1 MRARFF
7 AALFL
12 LTSFPALASITGTVM
27 TRDGLPLPGAKVSV
41 FALETADAQRAR
53 FLAAS
58 SERPAISSTSTNAK
72 GAFTLES
79 PKDAVVA
86 LRVDAAGYAPAS
98 EEVEHDDDS
107 VVFAL
112 TAAAN
117 KQGTITANGK
127 PLAGARVA
135 WVGNGEVVSTTDA
148 NGRYSVPDP
157 AKWAQR
163 VVIRHADY
171 AIREEPL
178 ISRNKVDLD
187 YKLDSG
193 VALSGKVM
201 SGDSPAPKAAIV
213 VDNWPL
219 ATSGDDGSF
228 TVAHAPAKWQLLE
241 ARLGDRV
248 AMRAREGKSSMTLKL
263 AQGASVSGS
272 VRDTRQAPVAGAVVA
287 LVTGGGGGRPG
298 MRVAV
303 ASAITDAKGS
313 YSLTNVHAAQYQL
326 VVQHPLYTAIPASFA
341 VTSGA
346 RVQKPLLA
354 TARARLAGTVIDEDK
369 HPVAA
374 ALITAETVSRDPMGL
389 PRGMRRLMGQ
399 AGPAR
404 PTFSGPDGRF
414 SLRTDSE
421 GDVELEAAK
430 KGLPTAK
437 STALHIA
444 SGERKNGV
452 TITMPRGIALTGRVT
467 DAGNKPLSGVA
478 VSASED
484 EGGPMPGNA
493 RRMIA
498 NVMRNVSDD
507 NDVVTTGS
515 DGRFTIRLKEGSYDV
530 NFKREGFAAKT
541 VRAVAV
547 NATTKPVDVTLD
559 PGVEITGRVVRGGNG
574 VEGVNV
580 VMVSSD
586 ASTTTVTAPDGR
598 FTLADLSPGSYM
610 VIFAKQEDFVQQ
622 MKTLNA
628 PARDLTIE
636 LPPGGRVTGHVI
648 DKGTHQPVTAF
659 QAGVSL
665 ARAGGMTIDI
675 PPQLK
680 SFTSD
685 DGSFV
690 LENVPVGAVQV
701 VASAPGYT
709 MTRLT
714 NITVEEGKT
723 VADLE
728 LALDTGVRLTGHV
741 TAPDGSALAGVT
753 VRPESSSGGAMR
765 IVRQFGG
772 PDGATTTDA
781 NGEYSMDQLEA
792 GQKSFSFSRDGYLP
806 VTKSVDLSGREA
818 RLDAQLSTGTRV
830 TGMVVT
836 DAGAPVAEADV
847 RAQSA
852 LAGGGFH
859 GARTD
864 AGGSFS
870 IEGLAPGHY
879 TFSASKA
886 GYAEGTLRDFDIS
899 GGAPVRIALKTGGV
913 IYGHVSGVAAND
925 LAHVTVNVRGPNGA
939 TDAPVDNSGNYR
951 AEGAPTGTVRVSAE
965 LMRSFGDMRSSE
977 PKTTDLAP
985 GGSVQ
990 VDLDFNTSTVVRG
1003 RVSRNGTPLGSAAVA
1018 FMPEGRANAPQVQ
1031 VSTDDSGNYTASGL
1045 SDGAYTIMV
1054 MDTQRL
1060 NPYTTK
1066 YDVHGSATF
1075 DIDIK
1080 TAQLRGR
1087 VTEAGSGDPVANAR
1101 VQIRSKESG
1110 VGAFIGT
1117 RAATTD
1123 DTGSFTLDSISS
1135 GTYTVT
1141 AEKDGYGNDVR
1152 DISVSE
1158 TSAPPLDLTI
1168 ARNDGVT
1175 LKVVD
1180 GRDGQAL
1187 NAAVVVY
1194 DGSGRQVYESMFR
1207 GGGGGETT
1215 KLTLAPGQYRA
1226 VIAAMGYAAR
1236 TATIT
1241 SPSSPTIA
1249 LTPGG
1254 TIEVHAKSSDATR
1267 RTRLVD
1273 SSGAVYTR
1281 PFSGDGTYPAGSTVS
1296 TMNNIAAGQY
1306 RLEILAGGVVVETK
1320 TVVVVE
1326 GQTAV
1331 VEL

>member
-1 MRARFF
+1 MRARYC

-12 LTSFPALASITGTVM
+12 LTAFPALASITGTVM
-27 TRDGLPLPGAKVSV
+27 TREGQPLAGAKVSIY
-41 FALETADAQRAR
+41 ALEPSAAQRAR

-58 SERPAISSTSTNAK
+58 AERPVISSTSTNAK

-79 PKDAVVA
+79 PKDAVVN
-86 LRVDAAGYAPAS
+86 LRVDAAGYAPGS
-98 EEVEHDDDS
+98 EDVERDDDS
-107 VVFAL
+107 LVFAL
-112 TAAAN
+112 TEAAS

-135 WVGNGEVVSTTDA
+135 WLGNGEVVATTDA
-148 NGRYSVPDP
+148 NGHYSVPDP

-163 VVIRHADY
+163 VVIRHPDY
-171 AIREEPL
+171 AIREETL
-178 ISRNKVDLD
+178 ISRNKVDVD
-187 YKLDSG
+187 YQLDSG
-193 VALSGKVM
+193 VPLTGKVM
-201 SGDSPAPKAAIV
+201 SGDTRAANAAIV

-219 ATSGDDGSF
+219 TTSGEDGSF

-248 AMRAREGKSSMTLKL
+248 ATRAREGKSSTTLKL
-263 AQGASVSGS
+263 VQGASVSGS
-272 VRDTRQAPVAGAVVA
+272 VRDLKQAPISGAVVA

-303 ASAITDAKGS
+303 ASAITDPKGN
-313 YSLTNVHAAQYQL
+313 YSLANVRAASYQL
-326 VVQHPLYTAIPASFA
+326 VIQHPSFTAAAASIA
-341 VTSGA
+341 VTAGA
-346 RVQKPLLA
+346 RVQKALLA
-354 TARARLAGTVIDEDK
+354 TARARVAGTVLDEDK
-369 HPVAA
+369 RPVAA
-374 ALITAETVSRDPMGL
+374 ALITAETVGRDPMGL

-404 PTFSGPDGRF
+404 PAFSGPDGRF
-414 SLRTDSE
+414 ALRTESE
-421 GDVELEAAK
+421 GDIELEAAK

-452 TITMPRGIALTGRVT
+452 MITMPRGTALTGRVT
-467 DAGNKPLSGVA
+467 GAGNKPLSGVA
-478 VSASED
+478 LTASAD
-484 EGGPMPGNA
+484 EGGPMPGNT
-493 RRMIA
+493 RRIIA

-507 NDVVTTGS
+507 SDAVTTGS

-530 NFKREGFAAKT
+530 NFKREGFAPKN

-547 NATTKPVDVTLD
+547 NATTKPIEVTLD
-559 PGVEITGRVVRGGNG
+559 PGVEITGRVVRSGNG

-580 VMVSSD
+580 AMMSSD
-586 ASTTTVTAPDGR
+586 AANTTITGPDGR
-598 FTLADLSPGSYM
+598 FTISDLTPGSYM
-610 VIFAKQEDFVQQ
+610 VIFAKPEDFVQQ

-628 PARDLTIE
+628 PAHDITIE
-636 LPPGGRVTGHVI
+636 LPPGGRVTGHVV
-648 DKGTHQPVTAF
+648 DKGTHQPVTTF

-665 ARAGGMTIDI
+665 ARSGGGMVIDM
-675 PPQLK
+675 PAQLK

-690 LENVPVGAVQV
+690 LDNVPVGAVQV
-701 VASAPGYT
+701 VAAAPGYT
-709 MTRLT
+709 TARLT

-728 LALDTGVRLTGHV
+728 LALETGVHLTGHV
-741 TAPDGSALAGVT
+741 TGPDGSPLAGVV
-753 VRPESSSGGAMR
+753 VRPDSSAGGAIRM
-765 IVRQFGG
+765 IRQFGPEG
-772 PDGATTTDA
+772 VTTTDA
-781 NGEYSMDQLEA
+781 NGEYSMDQLEP

-818 RLDAQLSTGTRV
+818 RLDAQLSSGTRV
-830 TGMVVT
+830 AGMVVT
-836 DAGAPVAEADV
+836 DAGAPVADAEV

-864 AGGSFS
+864 AGGNFS

-886 GYAEGTLRDFDIS
+886 GYADGTLRDFDIS
-899 GGAPVRIALKTGGV
+899 GGAPIRIALKTGGV
-913 IYGHVSGVAAND
+913 VYGHVSGVAAND
-925 LAHVTVNVRGPNGA
+925 LAHVTVSVRGANGSA
-939 TDAPVDNSGNYR
+939 EAPVDNAGNYR
-951 AEGAPTGTVRVSAE
+951 VEGAPTGSVRVSAE

-977 PKTTDLAP
+977 PKNTELAA
-985 GGSVQ
+985 GGSMQ
-990 VDLDFNTSTVVRG
+990 VDLDFNTNTVVRG
-1003 RVSRNGTPLGSAAVA
+1003 RVSRNGIPLGNAAVM
-1018 FMPEGRANAPQVQ
+1018 FLPEARAGAPQVQ

-1045 SDGAYTIMV
+1045 SNGAYSVMV

-1066 YDVHGSATF
+1066 YDVHGSGTF

-1087 VTEAGSGDPVANAR
+1087 VTEAGSGEPVSKAR

-1117 RAATTD
+1117 RAVITD
-1123 DTGSFTLDSISS
+1123 DSGSFTFDSISS

-1141 AEKDGYGNDVR
+1141 ADKDGYGNDVR
-1152 DISVSE
+1152 DVSVSE

-1168 ARNDGVT
+1168 AKNDGIT

-1207 GGGGGETT
+1207 GGGGETT

-1236 TATIT
+1236 TIMIT

-1254 TIEVHAKSSDATR
+1254 TIEVHAKSSDMTR
-1267 RTRLVD
+1267 RARLVD
-1273 SSGAVYTR
+1273 ASGAAYTR
-1281 PFSGDGTYPAGSTVS
+1281 PFSGDPTYGVGSTVS
-1296 TMNNIAAGQY
+1296 TINNVAAGEY
-1306 RLEILAGGVVVETK
+1306 RMEILAGGVVVETK

-1331 VEL
+1331 VEI